1 MNYFLTKRVLDKY
14 DYLIDGYEIYLPTNY
29 IVKLLTSKFY
39 YKMEFETCLLIVE
52 MFLLSRA
59 MVYNPEEEHNRRIS
73 MEMIAD
79 MICEE
84 LEDIG
89 SIWLDALYNNLT
101 NLPQTLLEI
110 DNYINLYLNS
120 LMGESETHYYDF
132 HGYVMQGGDL
142 QAVIKVYN
150 I

>member
-39 YKMEFETCLLIVE
+39 YKMEFETCLLIVA

>member
-1 MNYFLTKRVLDKY
+1 
-14 DYLIDGYEIYLPTNY
+14 
-29 IVKLLTSKFY
+29 
-39 YKMEFETCLLIVE
+39 